1 VRDLLPI
8 DRMVVEDR
16 TLVGGKAL
24 ALARLGMAGFKI
36 PQALCVTTEAYS
48 RFVDS
53 GGLRGAIAR
62 ELGRKR
68 FEDMRWE
75 EIWDAALRIPCVTGV
90 PDAVHRI
97 RTGDTVSVDGYLGI
111 VTRLGHE
118 ASCDMPVA
126 ARR

>member
-1 VRDLLPI
+1 VKVLLPI
-8 DRMVVEDR
+8 EQTAGEERA
-16 TLVGGKAL
+16 LVGGKAL
-24 ALARLGMAGFKI
+24 ALARLGTAGFNI
-36 PQALCVTTEAYS
+36 PRALCVTTEAYS

-97 RTGDTVSVDGYLGI
+97 RTGDTVSVDGYVGI

-118 ASCDMPVA
+118 ASCDMPGA
-126 ARR
+126 AGR